1 MGGEAEG
8 VRRTDATD
16 GAEAVR
22 RLKVTGGKVYASDF
36 RPRDLAAEGWPA
48 ECAHALLLR
57 SRCVDR
63 PFTGLDLGLLPP
75 GLRPDTV
82 VTAADL
88 PEPPYRNRV
97 STDRV
102 QALLPVGERADY
114 LGQPVAIA
122 LYGDFVRFRR
132 AAQELRED
140 PGPVLYGPRA
150 GQDDGRTIEDEL
162 RDWTRRRFTGTQRQ
176 SHYLL
181 DRTRPDGYSFW
192 QRGRTTFDGTSFVR
206 NDMPDTEA
214 EDLYRAVEADMADGA
229 EHVVETTTFTQQT
242 DPAFLEPEAGLAWL
256 DRATGLLHMLLGTQ
270 SPHSDVPDIL
280 DLLGDGHPTVRGV
293 RLTATECGGG
303 FGGRDKSP
311 FPFYLA
317 LAAVFSPVPV
327 RLAYDR
333 REQFQ
338 GGLKR
343 HESAV
348 RSWIRATPDGRLHAV
363 RSFVV
368 LRGGVEANLN
378 GAVLGLAALHATGP
392 YRVPRAS
399 VHAIVLE
406 RAIPPV
412 GSMRG
417 FGIPQVAFNLET
429 ALDRLAV
436 RRLRTD
442 PIRFR
447 LANVLRPHGDGMPDD
462 GTPGDGTPGDGTPG
476 DGDVDLAG
484 TPLRFHVG
492 NAEVCAAALEH
503 PLWRERDAARARA
516 ADRGDGTL
524 RGVGFACCMEAYGTS
539 QDSVYSAV
547 RLTEDG
553 RAEVWGQTIDMG
565 QSARLALEHAAHGV
579 LGVPAVARLGVVGP
593 FERFARRLRDRNL
606 HSTVKISLSHGASSA
621 SKTAFFHVHV
631 LREVCLALLRL
642 RILPAARTL
651 LGDPGLT
658 DAQLLAAWR
667 DGAVR
672 LPGRDPVPLAA
683 LAGELRRTGGETYA
697 LAHGYFCNGWSGATF
712 RVDGVEHRAAVDA
725 LALGQGVTDD
735 PLPLEPHGPL
745 RAPPARGP
753 GGLVV
758 PRSLYAAAGHLIG
771 VELSPRRGTLRV
783 TDAVTFLDAG
793 DALLPSA
800 LEGQVEGGLAMGI
813 SHALHEELPEETGA
827 GPFVN
832 LDRYRLA
839 RYADI
844 TGIRRETVLV
854 PLPDGGVLGPGQP
867 AMRHKGVGEA
877 TMTGVGPAIANAVA
891 HALGHTDDR
900 CWPTRTPIRLADLPL
915 PTDGRP

>member
-1 MGGEAEG
+1 MGRGRVMGGDTDG
-8 VRRTDATD
+8 VRGMDATED
-16 GAEAVR
+16 ADAVR

-57 SRCVDR
+57 SRYVDR
-63 PFTGLDLGLLPP
+63 PFTGLDLDLLPEH
-75 GLRPDTV
+75 LRPDTV
-82 VTAADL
+82 VTEDDL
-88 PEPPYRNRV
+88 PDPPYRNRV
-97 STDRV
+97 STDQV
-102 QALLPVGERADY
+102 QALLPRGERADY
-114 LGQPVAIA
+114 LGQPVAVA

-140 PGPVLYGPRA
+140 PGPVVYAPPDGR
-150 GQDDGRTIEDEL
+150 DDGRTIEDEL
-162 RDWTRRRFTGTQRQ
+162 QDWTRRRFGGAHRQ

-181 DRTRPDGYSFW
+181 DHTTPTGYSSW
-192 QRGRTTFDGTSFVR
+192 NRGRIQTFDGTSFIR
-206 NDMPDTEA
+206 DGRPDTEA
-214 EDLYRAVEADMADGA
+214 EDLFRAIEAQMADGA

-256 DRATGLLHMLLGTQ
+256 DRGTGVLHMLLGTQ

-280 DLLGDGHPTVRGV
+280 ELLGGSAHPTVRSV

-348 RSWIRATPDGRLHAV
+348 RSWVRATPDGRIDAV
-363 RSFVV
+363 RSFIV

-417 FGIPQVAFNLET
+417 FGIPQVAFNVET

-447 LANVLRPHGDGMPDD
+447 LANALRPHGE
-462 GTPGDGTPGDGTPG
+462 GDSG

-484 TPLRFHVG
+484 TPLRFHVA
-492 NAEVCAAALEH
+492 NAGVCAAALEH
-503 PLWRERDAARARA
+503 PLWRERDEARDRAAR
-516 ADRGDGTL
+516 RGDGVL

-547 RLTEDG
+547 RLTDDG

-565 QSARLALEHAAHGV
+565 QSARLALEHAARGV

-593 FERFARRLRDRNL
+593 FERFAKRLRDRGL
-606 HSTVKISLSHGASSA
+606 HASLKISLSHGASSA

-631 LREVCLALLRL
+631 LREACLALLRL
-642 RILPAARTL
+642 RLLPAARGL

-658 DAQLLAAWR
+658 DEDLLAAWR
-667 DGAVR
+667 EGAVR
-672 LPGRDPVPLAA
+672 LEGRDPVPLSA
-683 LAGELRRTGGETYA
+683 LVRELRRTGRETYV
-697 LAHGYFCNGWSGATF
+697 LAHGYFCNGWSRATF
-712 RVDGVEHRAAVDA
+712 RVDGVEHTASVDA
-725 LALGQGVTDD
+725 LALGRDPQDD
-735 PLPLEPHGPL
+735 PPPLEPHGPL
-745 RAPPARGP
+745 RPPPARGP
-753 GGLVV
+753 GGTIV

-771 VELSPRRGTLRV
+771 VELAPHRGTVRV

-832 LDRYRLA
+832 LDRYRLP

-844 TGIRRETVLV
+844 TGIRRETVLL
-854 PLPDGGVLGPGQP
+854 PLPEAGVLGPGEP
-867 AMRHKGVGEA
+867 VMRHKGIGEA
-877 TMTGVGPAIANAVA
+877 TMTSVGPAVANAVA
-891 HALGHTDDR
+891 HALGHADDR